1 MKKLTAILSVFIL
14 TTIFGFSYKEN
25 SPAKSDK
32 IYYKETQ
39 IETDDYTLMIV
50 AGVSTDNETK
60 FKLKIVNKTASFL
73 TYNGAESKFIING
86 ASYEVKEKPLMVEP
100 YQTASKV
107 INLKGEGYNKVKSY
121 TFLLS
126 GIYKIN
132 PNTTP
137 ILGEDYKLPAAK
149 NTADIGPFTL
159 TLNKLTKET
168 DKTLIKFDCVYN
180 GEKSGFIYPIKM
192 AVKMPDG
199 KDYAT
204 VKKEKPILLL
214 KGQTEDFTLLWER
227 MPGGKANDMQL
238 VDMFVKWNDA
248 FSEADKVKAKDET
261 FTLNIDEEKSAK

>member
-1 MKKLTAILSVFIL
+1 MKKILTIISVFISMVA
-14 TTIFGFSYKEN
+14 FSQKEN
-25 SPAKSDK
+25 SEVKYDK

-39 IETDDYTLMIV
+39 IEAEDYTIMIV
-50 AGVSTDNETK
+50 DAVSTDNETK
-60 FKLKIVNKTASFL
+60 FKLKIVNKSASFL
-73 TYNGAESKFIING
+73 SYNPVESKFVVNG
-86 ASYEVKEKPLMVEP
+86 VSFDVKEKQVMVEP
-100 YQTASKV
+100 YKTASKV
-107 INLKGEGYNKVKSY
+107 INLKGAGYNKIKSY

-137 ILGEDYKLPAAK
+137 IIGEDYKLPAAK
-149 NTADIGPFTL
+149 NTQNIGPFTV
-159 TLNKLTKET
+159 TINKLNKET
-168 DKTLIKFDCVYN
+168 DKTLVKFDCVYN
-180 GEKSGFIYPIKM
+180 GEKSGFVYPIKT

-204 VKKEKPILLL
+204 IKKEKPILLL

-248 FSEADKVKAKDET
+248 FSEADKEKAKDET
-261 FTLNIDEEKSAK
+261 FTLNIDEEKSKK